1 MLFVVYEV
9 YLFAVLYGQKSNPY
23 IPNGII
29 SPGREG
35 AIIISGS
42 QGGCYYYQRQH
53 IVMVCIINEII
64 SCVCKA
70 ADSPINRSL

>member
-29 SPGREG
+29 SPGQEG
-35 AIIISGS
+35 VIVISGS
-42 QGGCYYYQRQH
+42 ILLCYGVNY
-53 IVMVCIINEII
+53 
-64 SCVCKA
+64 
-70 ADSPINRSL
+70 